1 MQRRLLHIFR
11 NTPFG
16 RETLLQSVYFCKTV
30 KVALAI
36 YIPASTKFLMYFEN
50 DVVQVDLDHSYL
62 SSPDTALM
70 RASTIVEQNG
80 LEAEFLTP
88 KDFTTSSMPDL
99 PTNFDYMSCPRSMS
113 DRSSR
118 IGFGH
123 IGPKVRRIVNSAG
136 FPILMPSSAYKE
148 WHSVAVFS
156 GGAANTV
163 NALRLGLH
171 ISRACGMP
179 LDIFVQAEKDF
190 QDTSGQAIKV
200 GSLDQE
206 VKHSVRE
213 WHKFE
218 KAKFCDSLYEVPHD
232 ALVVLGAYGRGP
244 IKQICFGS
252 QTERIR
258 CTIPN
263 NLLVVGPKYLA
274 RT

>member
-16 RETLLQSVYFCKTV
+16 RETLLQSVYFCKMV

-36 YIPASTKFLMYFEN
+36 YIPESTKFLMYFEN

-62 SSPDTALM
+62 VSPDTALLH
-70 RASTIVEQNG
+70 ASTIAEQNG

-88 KDFTTSSMPDL
+88 KDFTAASLPEL

-123 IGPKVRRIVNSAG
+123 IGPKVRRIVKSAR
-136 FPILMPSSAYKE
+136 FPVLMPSPTYKE
-148 WHSVAVFS
+148 WHSVAVFF
-156 GGAANTV
+156 GGSTNAV

-171 ISRACGMP
+171 ISRACSIP
-179 LDIFVQAEKDF
+179 LDMFTRVGKDF
-190 QDTSGQAIKV
+190 QDTYAKAV
-200 GSLDQE
+200 KEGSLEEE
-206 VKHSVRE
+206 VEPFVRE
-213 WHKFE
+213 WHRLE
-218 KAKFCDSLYEVPHD
+218 KRTFSDNLYEVPHD
-232 ALVVLGAYGRGP
+232 ALVVLGAHVHGP

-252 QTERIR
+252 KMERIR
-258 CTIPN
+258 AVIPN
-263 NLLVVGPKYLA
+263 NFLIVGPQYLA

>member
-70 RASTIVEQNG
+70 HASTIAEQNG

-148 WHSVAVFS
+148 WHSVAVFF
-156 GGAANTV
+156 GGSANTV
-163 NALRLGLH
+163 NALRLGLK
-171 ISRACGMP
+171 ISTACSMP
-179 LDIFVQAEKDF
+179 MDIFAQVEKDF
-190 QDTSGQAIKV
+190 QNTSGQAIKV
-200 GSLDQE
+200 GSLDEE
-206 VKHSVRE
+206 VKNSVRE
-213 WHKFE
+213 WHRFE
-218 KAKFCDSLYEVPHD
+218 MGKLDDNLYAVPHD
-232 ALVVLGAYGRGP
+232 ALVVFGIYGHHP
-244 IKQICFGS
+244 LKQIFGGS
-252 QTERIR
+252 KLERI
-258 CTIPN
+258 CAALPN
-263 NLLVVGPKYLA
+263 NFLIVGPKHLA